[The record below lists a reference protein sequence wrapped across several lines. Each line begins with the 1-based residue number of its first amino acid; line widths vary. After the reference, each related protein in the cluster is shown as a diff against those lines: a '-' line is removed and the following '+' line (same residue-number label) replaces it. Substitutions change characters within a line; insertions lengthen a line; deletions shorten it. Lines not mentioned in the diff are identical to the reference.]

1 MIVSENDLREIPLLF
16 DPRYLQSRS
25 FRSRISRKRNVS
37 SNRMVLEHLGPQ
49 EANSEGG
56 EDDDDWYDNIIG
68 LNGKKRH
75 KSNNYLISCDSSAT
89 DAKLSELPP

>member
-1 MIVSENDLREIPLLF
+1 MKYHCFSIQDIYKAARLDRGFHAKETYLLTGW
-16 DPRYLQSRS
+16 S
-25 FRSRISRKRNVS
+25 
-37 SNRMVLEHLGPQ
+37 LEHLGPQ

-56 EDDDDWYDNIIG
+56 EDDDDDWYDNIIG